1 MKYAKK
7 VGVQYKQKIK
17 KLTTS
22 RQPKKL
28 IFGIPPYLTQLNE
41 ICKNNTDWSAMN
53 KKIKKWG
60 TVKKNKKTGA
70 IQKKNA
76 I

>member
-53 KKIKKWG
+53 G
-60 TVKKNKKTGA
+60 VL
-70 IQKKNA
+70 
-76 I
+76 